1 MDKLETELM
10 DAIAAKT
17 SGQNVI
23 DTYRQAVQDLHVWF
37 DYLIKKIDV
46 LDKGSGLNC
55 AQKLA
60 AITEIKTEFVND
72 GPKKLADLKQK
83 AHNVTEII
91 SNLDSQ
97 QVEEQLKSVDRRF
110 NDISKRIDRK
120 AQMLEATNKG
130 VECARNEIE
139 QVDNWVKQQISDL
152 QSPQSI
158 GFEST
163 SAEGRLQK
171 LKTLT
176 KDSEA
181 KQALA
186 ETLERRV
193 VNMHNDLEPLE
204 QTQLE
209 SELRNVA
216 ANQKQLANLLKS
228 EISSVGEAAQAR
240 KKLETDIEKAR
251 SWLKSKLNELKK
263 QSSHVPLKSATI
275 EDEIQSNKKIEGDIK
290 NFGDG
295 LLSDVIK
302 QGNNILK
309 NCPEDEKERL
319 VVLLNEIEND
329 HRHLRDEALSKTK
342 QLGELLDGR
351 KAFENDVAKLN
362 NWLNEAEVSV
372 SGDLRTT
379 GLPILEEQ
387 LAKFDSLNQEGKE
400 MGILLSNILEKSK
413 AITPTLNNNG
423 KSKLNEQNKGLKDRH
438 GKISNNINDK
448 IKTLQD
454 HIKRYKEAKAK
465 LAECIQFLNKIQQ
478 EIRELNKPVGSR
490 IEDVQTLL
498 GAYERILGELNQSKA
513 KMGDI
518 QIDNLPELQSI
529 LAQQDDMIKLIEDQL
544 AHLRQ
549 LLLLRE
555 QFIAL
560 INEIVMFIMKYTSVI
575 TDIEKSPDTIEEKI
589 KQYDDVIVKIQ
600 ECEAL
605 LASANDKGQ
614 KIASEGNAA
623 DRNSITEQLQ
633 SLKQQ
638 LHNLRK
644 QVETQRQKHELT
656 LADHKKMATDLTEVL
671 DWLHANETI
680 CKSRP
685 LLDRDPDSVEREI
698 IKHKNLSKEV
708 LQHLEQIKKIDE
720 QSQHEYGLPGSL
732 VEMISEGRSLMA
744 TLPDEL
750 DEREKYLNDSKKH
763 RIEYINLVGKFKDW
777 IHEAEIRLQ
786 NGNHGVDFVNI
797 LSDLDEH
804 KIFFGNETTIKDLVH
819 RQIQEAADKI
829 WPSLQPSEQD
839 DLSQELQDYAQILK
853 KTLNSAK
860 AQRTKLEK
868 DLDNWKE
875 YRQLCDKIKTILS
888 RIQVLDEPVTN
899 LAGLH
904 FNKQKIA
911 HALND
916 IQVSFIYKYRLMW
929 FPFDYYFMIYFY

>member
-1 MDKLETELM
+1 MDKLETDLM

-46 LDKGSGLNC
+46 LEKGSGLNC

-97 QVEEQLKSVDRRF
+97 QVEEQLKSVDRRY

-171 LKTLT
+171 LKALT

-193 VNMHNDLEPLE
+193 ANMHNDLEPLE

-216 ANQKQLANLLKS
+216 VNQKQLANLLKS
-228 EISSVGEAAQAR
+228 EIASVGEAAQAR
-240 KKLETDIEKAR
+240 KKLEGDIEKAK
-251 SWLKSKLNELKK
+251 SWLKSKSNELKK
-263 QSSHVPLKSATI
+263 QSGHVPLKSSTI

-329 HRHLRDEALSKTK
+329 HRNLREEALNKTK

-351 KAFENDVAKLN
+351 KGFENDVAKLN
-362 NWLNEAEVSV
+362 NWLNEAEVIV

-387 LAKFDSLNQEGKE
+387 LAKFESLNQEGKE
-400 MGILLSNILEKSK
+400 MGSLLGNILEQGKV
-413 AITPTLNNNG
+413 ITPTLNNNG
-423 KSKLNEQNKGLKDRH
+423 KSKLNEQNKGLKDRY

-465 LAECIQFLNKIQQ
+465 LAECIQFLNGIQQ
-478 EIRELNKPVGSR
+478 EIRDLNKPVGSR

-575 TDIEKSPDTIEEKI
+575 TDIEKSPGTIEEKI

-656 LADHKKMATDLTEVL
+656 LAEHKKMATDLTDVL

-698 IKHKNLSKEV
+698 IKHNNLSKEV

-763 RIEYINLVGKFKDW
+763 RIEYINLVGKFKAW

-804 KIFFGNETTIKDLVH
+804 KIFFGNESAIKDLVH

-839 DLSQELQDYAQILK
+839 DLSQELQDHAHILK
-853 KTLNSAK
+853 TTLNSAK

-875 YRQLCDKIKTILS
+875 YRQLCDKVNTILS

-916 IQVSFIYKYRLMW
+916 IQVSF
-929 FPFDYYFMIYFY
+929 

>member
-1 MDKLETELM
+1 MDKLESDLM
-10 DAIAAKT
+10 DSIAAKT

-23 DTYRQAVQDLHVWF
+23 EAYRLAVQEMHQWF

-60 AITEIKTEFVND
+60 AISEIKAEFLAE
-72 GPKKLADLKQK
+72 GPKKQADLKQK

-97 QVEEQLKSVDRRF
+97 QVEEQLKSVDRRY

-152 QSPQSI
+152 QSPQSL

-171 LKTLT
+171 LKALT

-193 VNMHNDLEPLE
+193 ANMQNDLEPLE

-209 SELRNVA
+209 GELRNVA
-216 ANQKQLANLLKS
+216 ANQKQLATLLKS
-228 EISSVGEAAQAR
+228 EIANVGEAAQAR
-240 KKLETDIEKAR
+240 KKLEGDIEKAKA
-251 SWLKSKLNELKK
+251 WLKAKTNDIKKLSNQL
-263 QSSHVPLKSATI
+263 PLQSATV
-275 EDEIQSNKKIEGDIK
+275 EDEIQTSKKNEGDIK
-290 NFGDG
+290 NFADG
-295 LLSDVIK
+295 LLSEVIN

-309 NCPEDEKERL
+309 TCPEDEKERL
-319 VVLLNEIEND
+319 VVLLNDIEND
-329 HRHLRDEALSKTK
+329 HRNLKEDAANKTK
-342 QLGELLDGR
+342 TLADLLEGR
-351 KAFENDVAKLN
+351 KAFEGEVAKLN
-362 NWLNEAEVSV
+362 NWLNEAEVST

-379 GLPILEEQ
+379 SLPILEEQ
-387 LAKFDSLNQEGKE
+387 LAKFEALGLESKDMGNLLAAITEQGKA
-400 MGILLSNILEKSK
+400 IAPTLSNSD
-413 AITPTLNNNG
+413 
-423 KSKLNEQNKGLKDRH
+423 KSKLNEQTKGLKDRY
-438 GKISNNINDK
+438 GKTSANINDK
-448 IKTLQD
+448 IRTLQD
-454 HIKRYKEAKAK
+454 HIKKYKEAKAK

-478 EIRELNKPVGSR
+478 EIRDLNKPVGSR
-490 IEDVQTLL
+490 IEDVQALL
-498 GAYERILGELNQSKA
+498 QAYERILDELNQSKA

-555 QFIAL
+555 QFITL
-560 INEIVMFIMKYTSVI
+560 INEIISFIMKYTSVI
-575 TDIEKSPDTIEEKI
+575 TDIEKSPDSIEEKI
-589 KQYDDVIVKIQ
+589 KQYDGVIVKIQ

-638 LHNLRK
+638 LQNLRK

-656 LADHKKMATDLTEVL
+656 LAEHKKMAADLSEVI
-671 DWLHANETI
+671 DWLHANEAI

-698 IKHKNLSKEV
+698 TKHKNLSQDV
-708 LQHLEQIKKIDE
+708 LQHLDQIKKIEE

-732 VEMISEGRSLMA
+732 LEMISEGRSLMA
-744 TLPDEL
+744 TLPDDL
-750 DEREKYLNDSKKH
+750 KEREKYLNESKKY
-763 RIEYINLVGKFKDW
+763 RIDYINLVAKFNEW
-777 IHEAEIRLQ
+777 INEAEIRLQ

-797 LSDLDEH
+797 LSDLEEH
-804 KIFFGNETTIKDLVH
+804 KIFFGNEAAIKDLVT

-829 WPSLQPSEQD
+829 WPSLQPAEQE
-839 DLSQELQDYAQILK
+839 DLSQELQEYAQTLK
-853 KTLNSAK
+853 NTLNLAK
-860 AQRTKLEK
+860 SQRSKLEQ

-875 YRQLCDKIKTILS
+875 YRQLCEKVKTILS
-888 RIQVLDEPVTN
+888 RIQVSDEPVTN

-904 FNKQKIA
+904 FNMQKIT

-916 IQVSFIYKYRLMW
+916 IQVRAVWYFIFIFK
-929 FPFDYYFMIYFY
+929 FMTLK

>member
-1 MDKLETELM
+1 M

-23 DTYRQAVQDLHVWF
+23 DTYRQAVQDMHVWF

-60 AITEIKTEFVND
+60 AINEIKTEFLD
-72 GPKKLADLKQK
+72 EGPKKLADLKQK

-97 QVEEQLKSVDRRF
+97 QVEEQLKSVDRRY

-120 AQMLEATNKG
+120 AQMLDATNRG
-130 VECARNEIE
+130 VECARKEIE
-139 QVDNWVKQQISDL
+139 QVDNWVKQQIADL

-171 LKTLT
+171 LKALT

-186 ETLERRV
+186 ETLDRRV
-193 VNMHNDLEPLE
+193 ANMHNDLEPLE

-216 ANQKQLANLLKS
+216 TNQKQLANLLKS
-228 EISSVGEAAQAR
+228 EIASVGEAAQTR
-240 KKLETDIEKAR
+240 KKLEGDIDKAKA
-251 SWLKSKLNELKK
+251 WIKAKSNEIKK
-263 QSSHVPLKSATI
+263 QATHVPLQTATI
-275 EDEIQSNKKIEGDIK
+275 EDEIQANKKVEGDIK
-290 NFGDG
+290 NFADG
-295 LLSDVIK
+295 LLSEVIK

-309 NCPEDEKERL
+309 NCPEEEKQRL
-319 VVLLNEIEND
+319 GELLGEIEND
-329 HRHLRDEALSKTK
+329 HKALRDEAANKTK
-342 QLGELLDGR
+342 TLTDLLDGR
-351 KAFENDVAKLN
+351 KLFENDVGKLN
-362 NWLNEAEVSV
+362 NWLNEAEIST

-379 GLPILEEQ
+379 SLPILEEQ
-387 LAKFDSLNQEGKE
+387 LQKFISLGDESKD
-400 MGILLSNILEKSK
+400 MGNLLTAIVDQSK
-413 AITPTLNNNG
+413 TISPTLNSND
-423 KSKLNEQNKGLKDRH
+423 KSKLNEQNKGLKDRY
-438 GKISNNINDK
+438 GKISSNISDK
-448 IKTLQD
+448 VKTLQD
-454 HIKRYKEAKAK
+454 HIRKYKEAKAK

-490 IEDVQTLL
+490 IEDVQALL
-498 GAYERILGELNQSKA
+498 GAYERILGELNQSKL

-560 INEIVMFIMKYTSVI
+560 INEIIAFIMKYTSVI
-575 TDIEKSPDTIEEKI
+575 TDIEKSPDSIEEKI

-600 ECEAL
+600 ECEAV

-638 LHNLRK
+638 LQNLRK
-644 QVETQRQKHELT
+644 LVETQRQKHELT
-656 LADHKKMATDLTEVL
+656 LAEHKKMAADLNEVL
-671 DWLHANETI
+671 DWLHANEAV

-698 IKHKNLSKEV
+698 TKHKKLADDV
-708 LQHLEQIKKIDE
+708 LQHLDQIKKIDE
-720 QSQHEYGLPGSL
+720 QSHHEYGLPGSL

-750 DEREKYLNDSKKH
+750 EEREKYLNDSKKH
-763 RIEYINLVGKFKDW
+763 RIEYISLVAKFKDW

-786 NGNHGVDFVNI
+786 NGNHGVDFENI
-797 LSDLDEH
+797 LGDLEEH
-804 KIFFGNETTIKDLVH
+804 KIFFGNEAAIKDLVN
-819 RQIQEAADKI
+819 RQIQEAANKI
-829 WPSLQPSEQD
+829 WPSLQPSEQE
-839 DLSQELQDYAQILK
+839 DLAQELQEYAQTLK
-853 KTLNSAK
+853 NTLNAAK

-868 DLDNWKE
+868 DLDNWRE
-875 YRQLCDKIKTILS
+875 YRQLCDKVKTILS
-888 RIQVLDEPVTN
+888 RIQVFDEPVTN

-904 FNKQKIA
+904 FNKQKIT

-916 IQVSFIYKYRLMW
+916 IQVSFSAIYLN
-929 FPFDYYFMIYFY
+929 